1 MKDLSEHICLYL
13 SPRIPSNHPVQFLL
27 GPLPLRS
34 PSPCPRHHSIY
45 QSTLVPSDIRY
56 VLVVRIVASQPGKFE
71 RGQISTDS
79 EASCR
84 VRRSFLQSGQR
95 QEGFSECSDPTTP
108 DNWIFW
114 KEKKQCEGILSSV
127 AIGIKWNLKR
137 EFKGHN
143 VTELKSLRGIKKK
156 TKPHTL
162 SLNKYQTI

>member
-56 VLVVRIVASQPGKFE
+56 VLVVRIVASQPANFE

-84 VRRSFLQSGQR
+84 VRRGALQRRQR
-95 QEGFSECSDPTTP
+95 HESSSESSDPTNA
-108 DNWIFW
+108 DN
-114 KEKKQCEGILSSV
+114 
-127 AIGIKWNLKR
+127 
-137 EFKGHN
+137 
-143 VTELKSLRGIKKK
+143 
-156 TKPHTL
+156 
-162 SLNKYQTI
+162 